1 MNAAGNRV
9 IDVISDADYSLLQ
22 SIDLT
27 ALGAGTGNLHSV
39 AVDPLDD
46 EIFVPL
52 LASSVGD
59 GTFCPSGCVAVF
71 AQNVAEPGSLPLL
84 VVGLA
89 GLMGFAVR
97 RQLQ

>member
-59 GTFCPSGCVAVF
+59 GTLCPSGCVAVF